1 MADIEYSI
9 KSTLPIEV
17 HVGASEASATICWLG
32 AVKDNT
38 NCLKCDEEKIY
49 CENVYIGAND
59 CTNGESSAR
68 TISADSATTT
78 IFWHDIPIPYEIIQS
93 AATCSSCGEVECT
106 VDVLNHWVSPYIVEP
121 CASSTTLY
129 WEYWITKEDECD
141 IFREKVLS
149 STTLELGNSAC
160 IDCHEENRTQTG
172 DFNFELDTES
182 CHLETKIPYEY
193 YIQKPDVCCDLS
205 GDCYEINEIVYNP
218 TSVSS
223 EGGLVDFSFDYKRIE
238 IDEKCETKETYGTYF
253 GKWQVPPCKGD
264 DCCYAKTIQSAFTWF
279 DICGRGD
286 VSACTISSNTEY
298 DDGDIVFIPNTVEGD
313 TPIKFSHEVLNDKNT
328 IYLSILRDRSVS
340 ADCDVHC
347 DFDTLY
353 CVDKSS
359 IKMEYYDY
367 DSGKW
372 SGFTEDEYIF
382 PYYGGRLKVSWNYYI
397 ITVYDDCKV
406 GISSGNPY
414 TDLLTVLEYDDCK
427 DHEDVTTFRVDIDGT
442 PCTTGGTASVSPQGI
457 CATEGTKSTRNLSR
471 GDNEDSGEG
480 EECKITVTSVTACT
494 SGGSV
499 TIKPLENIVENKE
512 EYKFK
517 KGLCDLLP
525 SQLEHVKRNLPPSLQ
540 YVCDEEEKCNEFTV
554 TYYQFKKDC
563 NPDCVPCFPQYMIDE
578 VFSGGSAVTL
588 TCREGCDLTIK
599 AYGDGEKINDTFKND
614 CSGWVTVNINKP
626 DVTFTIAQNDGPYR
640 RGKVI
645 FLHDD
650 KCEEE
655 IVINQYGPIDEFE
668 EYVPDPG
675 YDCDLVIND
684 ITICSSGGTGTITP
698 DGGESKTCELTLT
711 LSKNELCADEEGDS
725 LKITVGGSE
734 TCDDTKITFTLTNST
749 VSGCAGKR
757 LIGYYKYNCSNFNQN
772 LLKYNID
779 DSDWTMVL
787 DAPTNKKGNVYVVT
801 KDNPSMTE
809 LNTVGFYLDYDGN
822 DFTGWITIKQSPR
835 TSDCGDY
842 GEDFEAL
849 LDEFNGVLRSN
860 NLTEV
865 EHGTDLYTY
874 LGESY
879 QTAEKAYNG
888 ESDSYSLFRLFYENT
903 YDKVFDDNNTA
914 FDIYFVNGHKSQWG
928 TDNTYEDGTVL
939 SATTAWLMAMQLSE
953 IYNNTGTSTNY
964 QTELFKK
971 AYQIGGGRYVPIYGK
986 FNTSTRQ
993 YNGYTVKGDVNIGRL
1008 AASAIYAI
1016 IRSEYSFA
1024 DIDGF
1029 RNEVGMS
1036 AIDRS
1041 TSWTDLSV
1049 DINTNCTNIW
1059 DSTNVIGYS
1068 VNLSEIFPSAA
1079 GPFATNYYFDDSYYC
1094 STAPTRNYP
1103 QEQIRDVSADE
1114 LFVPESKNYIFD
1126 EIVDAY
1132 VTTKYNLDISDV
1144 NIARTVQAIA
1154 DAEDD
1159 VIHMLANKTYYKYTL
1174 NNPKGHFSPGSP
1186 SDYNGTFDGVFSKSV
1201 IGKDLSSKIAVD
1213 MLTETELTQFFGG
1226 VAYMGSKERNSILHV
1241 QWGRRRPGQ
1250 GERDYIIITGQ
1261 TGDNARYNGQKWGTP
1276 RYVEGNN
1283 DTEIST
1289 NLLNNCYTCIRD
1301 YTKVNWLNDATISNM
1316 NGAGTKQGGPNSYYC
1331 DMIGNGTYIGSDP
1344 YYGDPDYGS
1353 GDAYINYCAPLHA
1366 HTYPSGHSAEA
1377 WETALFLMM
1386 MLPGKWY
1393 EIYKAAYKFSISRT
1407 IVRAHWNSD
1416 TIYGRLAATAI
1427 APIINAFRFS
1437 RDGHDFRAM
1446 FERTKLEV
1454 RNS

>member
-49 CENVYIGAND
+49 CENVYIGANG
-59 CTNGESSAR
+59 CIEGESSER
-68 TISADSATTT
+68 RIESALTWNNLS
-78 IFWHDIPIPYEIIQS
+78 IPYVIIQDP
-93 AATCSSCGEVECT
+93 AICSTCGEVECT

-264 DCCYAKTIQSAFTWF
+264 DCCYTKTIQSAFTWF

-328 IYLSILRDRSVS
+328 IYLSILRDRPVS

-367 DSGKW
+367 DTGKW

-406 GISSGNPY
+406 GVSSGNPY

-457 CATEGTKSTRNLSR
+457 CASNNSTRNLSR
-471 GDNEDSGEG
+471 GDSEDSGEG

-525 SQLEHVKRNLPPSLQ
+525 SQLEHVKRNLPASLQ

-599 AYGDGEKINDTFKND
+599 AYGDGEKINGTFKND

-772 LLKYNID
+772 LLKYSID

-835 TSDCGDY
+835 TSDCSNPYPDMPIVEDELFNSLRNSFNTVLTSNNRKAVTSSSTYNVYDY
-842 GEDFEAL
+842 LRYGYSRAVY
-849 LDEFNGVLRSN
+849 EFNSN
-860 NLTEV
+860 SSE
-865 EHGTDLYTY
+865 
-874 LGESY
+874 
-879 QTAEKAYNG
+879 
-888 ESDSYSLFRLFYENT
+888 LFDKNT
-903 YDKVFDDNNTA
+903 YSDMEVVDYRTTGTYNN
-914 FDIYFVNGHKSQWG
+914 NNRG
-928 TDNTYEDGTVL
+928 L
-939 SATTAWLMAMQLSE
+939 SAMTAWLMAMQLSE
-953 IYNNTGTSTNY
+953 IVPTNDTDGSGNI

-971 AYQIGGGRYVPIYGK
+971 AYIIGGGHNAPLYGY
-986 FNTSTRQ
+986 SDIHSDIS
-993 YNGYTVKGDVNIGRL
+993 VVRL
-1008 AASAIYAI
+1008 IASAIYAI
-1016 IRSEYSFA
+1016 IRAKYNFGNIDSLRGELCISQADNKPISEPSKSWADWFA
-1024 DIDGF
+1024 ECSGDICDGVTYTAWYGA
-1029 RNEVGMS
+1029 RL
-1036 AIDRS
+1036 D
-1041 TSWTDLSV
+1041 
-1049 DINTNCTNIW
+1049 
-1059 DSTNVIGYS
+1059 
-1068 VNLSEIFPSAA
+1068 EIFNTPP
-1079 GPFATNYYFDDSYYC
+1079 GPFAKKFYEVTEYTSYWCDGDKSIGRNIPQGQNANLFDSQKNYKVDANIDSNIVENYNLVADDRYLTRSVQAVADDSE
-1094 STAPTRNYP
+1094 SM
-1103 QEQIRDVSADE
+1103 QH
-1114 LFVPESKNYIFD
+1114 LF
-1126 EIVDAY
+1126 
-1132 VTTKYNLDISDV
+1132 
-1144 NIARTVQAIA
+1144 
-1154 DAEDD
+1154 
-1159 VIHMLANKTYYKYTL
+1159 ANKTYYKYDRSL
-1174 NNPKGHFSPGSP
+1174 PFGSFIQA
-1186 SDYNGTFDGVFSKSV
+1186 SSTDNMGYFDGVFSSDV
-1201 IGKDLSSKIAVD
+1201 TGKDLSSLLADRNNQETDFADFFETIQH
-1213 MLTETELTQFFGG
+1213 LTSTSRKTLLNPN
-1226 VAYMGSKERNSILHV
+1226 Y
-1241 QWGRRRPGQ
+1241 GRRRPGQ
-1250 GERDYIIITGQ
+1250 GENDMSTRCGNCIQSYHDFVCTCDESCISQNWLDDYSIYIIVGSGTKYYGTNPITYYI
-1261 TGDNARYNGQKWGTP
+1261 DKNGNGYYDSALSEP
-1276 RYVEGNN
+1276 IVNN
-1283 DTEIST
+1283 DVIPSSSSHASMLQER
-1289 NLLNNCYTCIRD
+1289 CQVP
-1301 YTKVNWLNDATISNM
+1301 VNAT
-1316 NGAGTKQGGPNSYYC
+1316 
-1331 DMIGNGTYIGSDP
+1331 
-1344 YYGDPDYGS
+1344 
-1353 GDAYINYCAPLHA
+1353 
-1366 HTYPSGHSAEA
+1366 TYPSGHSAGV
-1377 WETALFLMM
+1377 WGVALFLME
-1386 MLPGKWY
+1386 MLPDKWI
-1393 EIYKAAYKFSISRT
+1393 EIYKAAYRFTVSRT

-1416 TIYGRLAATAI
+1416 IIYGKLVATTTV
-1427 APIINAFRFS
+1427 PIIHAYYNFQEGNFR
-1437 RDGHDFRAM
+1437 DFFGRIRSQVQRA
-1446 FERTKLEV
+1446 
-1454 RNS
+1454 

>member
-49 CENVYIGAND
+49 CENVYIGANG
-59 CTNGESSAR
+59 CIEGESSER
-68 TISADSATTT
+68 RIESALTWNNLS
-78 IFWHDIPIPYEIIQS
+78 IPYVIIQDP
-93 AATCSSCGEVECT
+93 AICSTCGEVIEEC
-106 VDVLNHWVSPYIVEP
+106 DILNHWVSPYVVTP
-121 CASSTTLY
+121 DMKSTTLY
-129 WEYWITKEDECD
+129 WEYWLTKEDDCE

-149 STTLELGNSAC
+149 STTINVSTDIPCDQE
-160 IDCHEENRTQTG
+160 DRVVTG
-172 DFNFELDTES
+172 DVTVS
-182 CHLETKIPYEY
+182 CDKTIKAEY

-264 DCCYAKTIQSAFTWF
+264 DCCYTKTIQSAFTWF

-367 DSGKW
+367 DTRKW

-406 GISSGNPY
+406 GVSSGNPY

-457 CATEGTKSTRNLSR
+457 CASNNSTRNLSR

-525 SQLEHVKRNLPPSLQ
+525 SQLEHVKRNLPASLQ

-711 LSKNELCADEEGDS
+711 LSKNELCADEEGAN

-835 TSDCGDY
+835 TSDCDDY
-842 GEDFEAL
+842 GEEFEAL
-849 LDEFNGVLRSN
+849 LSEFNGVLRNN
-860 NLTEV
+860 NLTKV

-888 ESDSYSLFRLFYENT
+888 ESESYGLFRLFYEST
-903 YDKVFDDNNTA
+903 YDQVFVEGRPQSMDGWFA
-914 FDIYFVNGHKSQWG
+914 NGKMSQWG

-971 AYQIGGGRYVPIYGK
+971 AYQIGGGRYIPIYGK
-986 FNTSTRQ
+986 FNTSSQQ

-1008 AASAIYAI
+1008 AASAIYAV
-1016 IRSEYSFA
+1016 IRSDYSFA

-1029 RNEVGMS
+1029 RSEVGRS
-1036 AIDRS
+1036 AIDKN
-1041 TSWTDLSV
+1041 TSWSDLSASV
-1049 DINTNCTNIW
+1049 KVNCSNTW
-1059 DSTNVIGYS
+1059 DGNNRIGYS
-1068 VNLSEIFPSAA
+1068 VNLNDIFPSAA
-1079 GPFATNYYFDDSYYC
+1079 GPFATNYYFGATVTPEYC
-1094 STAPTRNYP
+1094 TTVPTRNYP
-1103 QEQIRDVSADE
+1103 QEQIRNVSANE
-1114 LFVPESKNYIFD
+1114 LFVSTSKNYIFD
-1126 EIVDAY
+1126 EIADAY
-1132 VTTKYNLDISDV
+1132 ITASYNLMNSDV
-1144 NIARTVQAIA
+1144 NIDRAVQAIA
-1154 DAEDD
+1154 DEEDENT
-1159 VIHMLANKTYYKYTL
+1159 HMFANKTYYKYDSYY
-1174 NNPKGHFSPGSP
+1174 PKGYFKPGSP
-1186 SDYNGTFDGVFSKSV
+1186 SDYDRTFDGVFSKTV
-1201 IGKDLSSKIAVD
+1201 IGKDLSSK
-1213 MLTETELTQFFGG
+1213 LTELDGSSYIETELADFFSG
-1226 VAYMGSKERNSILHV
+1226 VAYMGSGERVSILYP

-1250 GERDYIIITGQ
+1250 GERDYMIITGL
-1261 TGDNARYNGQKWGTP
+1261 TTENLYHNGEKVGTP

-1283 DTEIST
+1283 DAEISQ
-1289 NLLNNCYTCIRD
+1289 NLDTNCYTCIRD
-1301 YTKVNWLNDATISNM
+1301 YTKVNWLNDATITNM
-1316 NGAGTKQGGPNSYYC
+1316 VGSGTKQGGPTGYYC
-1331 DMIGNGTYIGSDP
+1331 DMLGNGSFENGDP
-1344 YYGDPDYGS
+1344 YYNDPDYGS
-1353 GDAYINYCAPLHA
+1353 GDAYITYCAPLHA
-1366 HTYPSGHSAEA
+1366 ATYPSGHSAEA
-1377 WETALFLMM
+1377 WEIGLFLIM

-1393 EIYKAAYKFSISRT
+1393 EIYMAAYKYSVSRT

-1416 TIYGRLAATAI
+1416 IIYGRLAATVI
-1427 APIINAFRFS
+1427 APIINAFEFS
-1437 RDGHDFRAM
+1437 SGGHDFRAM

>member
-9 KSTLPIEV
+9 KSTLPIKV
-17 HVGASEASATICWLG
+17 TVGASEASATICWLG

-367 DSGKW
+367 DTGKW

-406 GISSGNPY
+406 GVSSGNPY

-457 CATEGTKSTRNLSR
+457 CASNNPTRNLSR
-471 GDNEDSGEG
+471 GDSEDSGEG

-499 TIKPLENIVENKE
+499 TIKPLDNIVENKE

-563 NPDCVPCFPQYMIDE
+563 NPDCVPCLDNYMIDN
-578 VFSGGSAVTL
+578 VPSGGTTVERYFRSSCVIN
-588 TCREGCDLTIK
+588 EIV
-599 AYGDGEKINDTFKND
+599 YGDGEMIGSTLKND
-614 CSGWVTVNINKP
+614 CSDWVKATVNGST
-626 DVTFTIAQNDGPYR
+626 VTFKIDTNIIDGKTGPYR

-645 FLHDD
+645 FIHDNNC
-650 KCEEE
+650 KEEV
-655 IVINQYGPIDEFE
+655 IINQHGTSDNEDYE
-668 EYVPDPG
+668 PDPG
-675 YDCDLVIND
+675 YECDLYINS
-684 ITICSSGGTGTITP
+684 IEICSSGGTGTITP
-698 DGGESKTCELTLT
+698 NGGKPKDCDDTNITFYPNAT
-711 LSKNELCADEEGDS
+711 P
-725 LKITVGGSE
+725 ITVGG
-734 TCDDTKITFTLTNST
+734 CGGNY
-749 VSGCAGKR
+749 
-757 LIGYYKYNCSNFNQN
+757 LIGNYSYKCSNFDIEKLGFYPKDQGMYKVIVTNDVDNRKGTITGVFDENPNTQQRVIKYTIEYDGSDIKN
-772 LLKYNID
+772 GGIHTITQEIIQGDCNKEFDTLLEEFNE
-779 DSDWTMVL
+779 VL
-787 DAPTNKKGNVYVVT
+787 SEMGKTQVSSASTPNVYNYL
-801 KDNPSMTE
+801 KDGYDRALEEYEGDSE
-809 LNTVGFYLDYDGN
+809 LFDESFYN
-822 DFTGWITIKQSPR
+822 
-835 TSDCGDY
+835 
-842 GEDFEAL
+842 
-849 LDEFNGVLRSN
+849 
-860 NLTEV
+860 EV
-865 EHGTDLYTY
+865 YNYHGTNTKYHD
-874 LGESY
+874 
-879 QTAEKAYNG
+879 TAKNAM
-888 ESDSYSLFRLFYENT
+888 
-903 YDKVFDDNNTA
+903 
-914 FDIYFVNGHKSQWG
+914 
-928 TDNTYEDGTVL
+928 L
-939 SATTAWLMAMQLSE
+939 SWLMAMQLSE
-953 IYNNTGTSTNY
+953 LYADSGVTTNT
-964 QTELFKK
+964 QTELFLK
-971 AYQIGGGRYVPIYGK
+971 AYNIGGGRSVPV
-986 FNTSTRQ
+986 
-993 YNGYTVKGDVNIGRL
+993 YNENDLHSDVFIARY
-1008 AASAIYAI
+1008 AASAMYAITRADYTFEQMDSLFRSETNTTPIDRLNSSWTNSGQDIYANCNN
-1016 IRSEYSFA
+1016 SYDS
-1024 DIDGF
+1024 
-1029 RNEVGMS
+1029 RNS
-1036 AIDRS
+1036 
-1041 TSWTDLSV
+1041 
-1049 DINTNCTNIW
+1049 
-1059 DSTNVIGYS
+1059 IGYA
-1068 VNLSEIFPSAA
+1068 LSLNGIFPSAA
-1079 GPFATNYYFDDSYYC
+1079 GPYADNYYNGDLIC
-1094 STAPTRNYP
+1094 RN
-1103 QEQIRDVSADE
+1103 
-1114 LFVPESKNYIFD
+1114 VPERNPDGSQPSSQFNPTTKNYLVD
-1126 EIVDAY
+1126 ETIDNIV
-1132 VTTKYNLDISDV
+1132 TSQYNLSASDTNIS
-1144 NIARTVQAIA
+1144 RTVQAVA
-1154 DAEDD
+1154 DDEDD
-1159 VIHMLANKTYYKYTL
+1159 IQQMLGGITYYKY
-1174 NNPKGHFSPGSP
+1174 NASSPKTTFEAGSP
-1186 SDYNGTFDGVFSKSV
+1186 NDNMGSFHGTFNVNV
-1201 IGKDLSSKIAVD
+1201 IGKDLSSLIHNPD
-1213 MLTETELTQFFGG
+1213 GTETDIAYFFGG
-1226 VAYMGSKERNSILHV
+1226 VAYIGGHSRQTILDP
-1241 QWGRRRPGQ
+1241 QYGRRRPGQ
-1250 GERDYIIITGQ
+1250 GQ
-1261 TGDNARYNGQKWGTP
+1261 GDALYNGDTVLLTATP
-1276 RYVEGNN
+1276 RCLCNTGCN
-1283 DTEIST
+1283 T
-1289 NLLNNCYTCIRD
+1289 NLNYLVDTSITRL
-1301 YTKVNWLNDATISNM
+1301 V
-1316 NGAGTKQGGPNSYYC
+1316 GGGTKLNSNHYYYV
-1331 DMIGNGTYIGSDP
+1331 DNNGDGEYDSGEPT
-1344 YYGDPDYGS
+1344 YGDGIK
-1353 GDAYINYCAPLHA
+1353 GTTNECAGLHA
-1366 HTYPSGHSAEA
+1366 STYPSGHSSEI
-1377 WETALFLMM
+1377 WTVALFLMQ
-1386 MLPGKWY
+1386 MLPNRYK
-1393 EIYKAAYKFSISRT
+1393 EIYKAAYDYTVSRT

-1416 TIYGRLAATAI
+1416 TMYGKLVATTMT
-1427 APIINAFRFS
+1427 PIINAFRNAHN
-1437 RDGHDFRAM
+1437 GQN
-1446 FERTKLEV
+1446 V
-1454 RNS
+1454 RSFYNAAKTMIDNAPSVNI